1 MVKEKKYSPDLGLGV
16 RLKTIILL
24 RSIAVVGQLLT
35 CIIIGNFLLFNLPL
49 IEVYSTRHLC
59 AFTSIVPPIDCETC
73 DVVKSKT
80 IHSIF
85 RHPCCD

>member
-24 RSIAVVGQLLT
+24 RSIAVIGQLLT

-49 IEVYSTRHLC
+49 IEVYSTIIALALSNFC
-59 AFTSIVPPIDCETC
+59 LLYTSPSPRD
-73 DVVKSKT
+73 
-80 IHSIF
+80 
-85 RHPCCD
+85 

>member
-49 IEVYSTRHLC
+49 IEVYSTIIAL
-59 AFTSIVPPIDCETC
+59 ALSNLLLFN
-73 DVVKSKT
+73 K
-80 IHSIF
+80 
-85 RHPCCD
+85 